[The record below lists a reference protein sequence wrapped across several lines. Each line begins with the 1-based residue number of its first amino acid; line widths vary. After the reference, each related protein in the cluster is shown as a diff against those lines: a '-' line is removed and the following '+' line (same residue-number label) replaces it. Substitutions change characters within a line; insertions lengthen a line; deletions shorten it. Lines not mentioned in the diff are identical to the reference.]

1 MKLQILLT
9 KKMKWRLLKILK
21 IYCNRTIIFI
31 THKMEIL
38 KYMDTVLLIKDNGKY
53 KKKLSKN
60 LIKNVR
66 KLTSHKNSYL
76 KY

>member
-1 MKLQILLT
+1 MEIIKDI
-9 KKMKWRLLKILK
+9 KKFSH
-21 IYCNRTIIFI
+21 NRTIIFI

-38 KYMDTVLLIKDNGKY
+38 KYMDTVLLIKDNGKIL

-66 KLTSHKNSYL
+66 KTY
-76 KY
+76 